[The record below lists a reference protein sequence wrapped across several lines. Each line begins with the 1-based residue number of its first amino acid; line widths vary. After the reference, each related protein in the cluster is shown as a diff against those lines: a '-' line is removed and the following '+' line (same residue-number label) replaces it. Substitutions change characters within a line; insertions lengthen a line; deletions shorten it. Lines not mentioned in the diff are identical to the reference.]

1 MRPRFARILIVSL
14 ATVSCGGNEPC
25 VPPPCPAPIAAIV
38 RISAGGTE
46 GSLTNAF
53 VKDARNGGILAQ
65 CSGSPA
71 VCSVSGEH
79 GTYELEIGAPGFRS
93 VTRSIS
99 VSGTDAPKCSC
110 PQVVTQNIDV
120 TLVRS

>member
-1 MRPRFARILIVSL
+1 
-14 ATVSCGGNEPC
+14 
-25 VPPPCPAPIAAIV
+25 V

-46 GSLTNAF
+46 GPLTNAF
-53 VKDARNGGILAQ
+53 VRDARNAGILAQ

-79 GTYELEIGAPGFRS
+79 GTYELEIGASGFSS
-93 VTRSIS
+93 VRRDIS
-99 VSGTDAPKCSC
+99 VAGTDAPKCGC